1 MTDLSDIG
9 KAAGTMS
16 HAEFRAAFDPADIV
30 VLRGEVN
37 YDESSAYRNVV
48 LRALANRSAPDRVAI
63 VTDLLDHGW
72 EVGEWDLFHLF
83 HNRRRDVELELPLV
97 ERLLDGG
104 ADPNILERR
113 GDRPVMLLLSGRTP
127 DTELAPL
134 LDAVLRHDT
143 FDPHARSTNGLTVW
157 RWLHLG
163 SRRLTRARSIDAIRA
178 YCERTGRP
186 VPRLGDTPRESF
198 HL

>member
-37 YDESSAYRNVV
+37 YDESSAYHNVV

-63 VTDLLDHGW
+63 VTDLPDHGW

-83 HNRRRDVELELPLV
+83 HNRRRDVEL
-97 ERLLDGG
+97 
-104 ADPNILERR
+104 
-113 GDRPVMLLLSGRTP
+113 
-127 DTELAPL
+127 
-134 LDAVLRHDT
+134 
-143 FDPHARSTNGLTVW
+143 
-157 RWLHLG
+157 
-163 SRRLTRARSIDAIRA
+163 
-178 YCERTGRP
+178 
-186 VPRLGDTPRESF
+186 
-198 HL
+198 